1 LDRPHSTFSPAVAWF
16 LAELTLARA
25 YSKRYFQLFVFK
37 KLNIH
42 HEGNEEHEE
51 NKENYV
57 IIPVFFKF
65 LRELRVLRG

>member
-1 LDRPHSTFSPAVAWF
+1 
-16 LAELTLARA
+16 
-25 YSKRYFQLFVFK
+25 VFK

-42 HEGNEEHEE
+42 HEGHEE

>member
-1 LDRPHSTFSPAVAWF
+1 MKNT
-16 LAELTLARA
+16 
-25 YSKRYFQLFVFK
+25 K
-37 KLNIH
+37 K
-42 HEGNEEHEE
+42 